1 MSCVE
6 LFDKVDGLKEKYFK
20 VWEDVCNIESPTKYK
35 EGVDAVGQYFAR
47 MAEEK
52 GFKVEYFRHDVSG
65 DVVCITMNPD
75 APLPPLTF
83 SAHMDTVHPLGMF
96 GTPAVHKDEEKIY
109 GPGVADCK
117 GGLVAAFMAM
127 EVLQDAGFNKR
138 PIMFLLQSDEEG
150 GSMGSK
156 KATIGYMC
164 EKAKDSI
171 GFINLEG
178 YAPGYITIARKGI
191 LSYRFD
197 VEGQETHSS
206 RCAVE
211 GANAI
216 IDAAHKMLELDKLKD
231 DGGITCNCAIVSG
244 GTVVNTVAGHCS
256 FSVNF
261 RYATQEQQAWIEN
274 YVKELAATVHVPG
287 CTCTVEKISM
297 RVSME
302 WNEKN
307 ENLVNELNRIF
318 EENGLPVL
326 TPRRVK
332 GGADSADTTVYGIPS
347 VDSLGVRGGGSH
359 SIKEFAWL
367 ESLPD
372 AAKRL
377 VAIAMGM

>member
-6 LFDKVDGLKEKYFK
+6 LFSKVDALKEKYFK

-35 EGVDAVGQYFAR
+35 EGVDAVGQYFVR

-65 DVVCITMNPD
+65 NVICITMNPD

-83 SAHMDTVHPLGMF
+83 SAHMDTVHPVGMF

-127 EVLQDAGFNKR
+127 DVLQDAGFTKR
-138 PIMFLLQSDEEG
+138 PILFLLQSDEEG
-150 GSMGSK
+150 SSMGSN

-197 VEGQETHSS
+197 VEGKETHSS

-231 DGGITCNCAIVSG
+231 DEGITCNCALVSG

-287 CTCTVEKISM
+287 CSCTVEKITM

-302 WNEKN
+302 WTKKN
-307 ENLVNELNRIF
+307 ENLANELNRIF
-318 EENGLPVL
+318 EENDLPVL

-332 GGADSADTTVYGIPS
+332 GGADAADTTVYGIPS
-347 VDSLGVRGGGSH
+347 VDSLGVCGGGGH
-359 SIKEFAWL
+359 SIREYAWL
-367 ESLPD
+367 ESLPE